1 MNPTGEP
8 RNNKR
13 SQYAINLTM
22 AVIAGQVG
30 FLVVLVVILAL
41 VGGLWLDRE
50 FGTKPLFTIL
60 LIVAAGPVS
69 LYLVYKVT
77 TTAVSKIK
85 PVLPASPGKAIIDN
99 EEGGNDE

>member
-8 RNNKR
+8 REKNR

-30 FLVVLVVILAL
+30 FLVVVVVILAL
-41 VGGLWLDRE
+41 IGGLWLDRE

-60 LIVAAGPVS
+60 LIIAAGPLS

-85 PVLPASPGKAIIDN
+85 PVLPIPTGKAIIDN
-99 EEGGNDE
+99 DEGGNDE